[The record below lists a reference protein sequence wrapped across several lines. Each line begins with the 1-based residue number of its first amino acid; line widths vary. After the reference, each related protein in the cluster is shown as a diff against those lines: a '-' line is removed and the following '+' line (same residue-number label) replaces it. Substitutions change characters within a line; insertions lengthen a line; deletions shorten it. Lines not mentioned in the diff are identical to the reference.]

1 MLEKSVK
8 TEIIEQYRVHEGDTG
23 SPEVQIAV
31 LTKRIRDLTEHLKV
45 HIHDHHS
52 KKGLLTLV
60 GKRRKLLRYLS
71 AKDFSRYKT
80 LIESLGLRH

>member
-8 TEIIEQYRVHEGDTG
+8 TEIIEQYRTHATDTG

-52 KKGLLTLV
+52 KKGLLSLV
-60 GKRRKLLRYLS
+60 GKRRKLLRYLRD
-71 AKDFSRYKT
+71 KDWNRYKR